1 MNPVAEPNKKICL
14 ISFYVC
20 IKTLRKSEQ
29 RSGVTKQ
36 SRAAGKSYRI
46 LIIVKTKEWKATANC
61 RMSIRIKT
69 VIPIDPKKINGF
81 KRREAS
87 LSGQV
92 RRTP

>member
-1 MNPVAEPNKKICL
+1 MFV
-14 ISFYVC
+14 
-20 IKTLRKSEQ
+20 LRLFENLNNE
-29 RSGVTKQ
+29 VVLQ
-36 SRAAGKSYRI
+36 SNLELLEKSYRI

-69 VIPIDPKKINGF
+69 VIPIDLNKINGF